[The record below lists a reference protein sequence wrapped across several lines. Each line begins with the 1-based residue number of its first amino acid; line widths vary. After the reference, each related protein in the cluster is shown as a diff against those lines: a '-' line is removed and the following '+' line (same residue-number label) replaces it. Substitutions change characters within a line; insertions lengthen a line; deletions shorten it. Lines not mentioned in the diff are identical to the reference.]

1 MSRRTEGQ
9 AIWAQ
14 GLASLLNNGLETY
27 AMAKKEKRAEEQ
39 QDWLRSFNERQAASS
54 DEFYRTMLAILL
66 KQANLGPDEL
76 GFLRAGLPPGMVG
89 GVPPAGAVPAPTPPI
104 QEGRH
109 EFNKIMLRPE
119 LDYNTILNLG
129 RRRW

>member
-1 MSRRTEGQ
+1 MSKRTEGQ

-66 KQANLGPDEL
+66 KQANLNPDEL
-76 GFLRAGLPPGMVG
+76 DALRIGLPRGIAG
-89 GVPPAGAVPAPTPPI
+89 GIPPAGAVPAPTPPI

-109 EFNKIMLRPE
+109 EFNKIMLYPE
-119 LDYNTILNLG
+119 IDYNEILNPG
-129 RRRW
+129 RWR

>member
-54 DEFYRTMLAILL
+54 NELNRMMLAILL
-66 KQANLGPDEL
+66 KQANLNPDEL
-76 GFLRAGLPPGMVG
+76 DALRIGLPHGIAG
-89 GVPPAGAVPAPTPPI
+89 GIPPAGAGPAPTLPI
-104 QEGRH
+104 QEGWH
-109 EFNKIMLRPE
+109 EFNKIMTYPE
-119 LDYNTILNLG
+119 IDYNAILNPG
-129 RRRW
+129 RRR